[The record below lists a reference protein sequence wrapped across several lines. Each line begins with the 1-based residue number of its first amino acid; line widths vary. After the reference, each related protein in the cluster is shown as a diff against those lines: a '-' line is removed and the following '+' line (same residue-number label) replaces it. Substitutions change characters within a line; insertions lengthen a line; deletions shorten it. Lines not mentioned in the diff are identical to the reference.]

1 MLWLLLL
8 SGFGAFVLLSL
19 CCMPRIAVHQMTR
32 MKRSSYDN
40 CLDLLEEYQIF
51 SRQQF
56 NDLQKEEVRIQS
68 HDGLQLY
75 GTYIELYPH
84 SKRTMIFVHGYT
96 GALPWSSQFID
107 MFAQV
112 GFNALLIDQR
122 SHGNSEG
129 KYATFGYME
138 KYDVQAWVDWVVR
151 RNGDDS
157 IIGLHGQSLG
167 GGTALEYVTIHR
179 PQVRFI
185 VADCPYSDL
194 TQLIRHQVVKLNRAP
209 AWPLMPLIDRLL
221 KRKAA
226 FEMNDVSPIRAI
238 AQSKLPILF
247 IHGAAD
253 IFVPTK
259 MSEDLYA
266 VKPEPKELLLVD
278 KATHGVSHCREREL
292 YRNAVI
298 NFVTRYVGLPS
309 QQAESIYSAELSEF
323 NSTLAAQSVPFVHPV
338 HSVQSAPPDQPTAV
352 IAASTDNKKNDLQ
365 LDTSEPLA
373 VFAVSV
379 APALPE
385 EDAVEA
391 AEEAGE
397 TTVLEPNFA

>member
-8 SGFGAFVLLSL
+8 SGLGAFVLLSL
-19 CCMPRIAVHQMTR
+19 WCMPRIAVHQMTR

-40 CLDLLEEYQIF
+40 CLDLLEEYRIF

-56 NDLQKEEVRIQS
+56 NDLRKEEVRILS

-75 GTYIELYPH
+75 GTYIELVPH
-84 SKRTMIFVHGYT
+84 SKRIMIFVHGYT
-96 GALPWSSQFID
+96 GALPWSSQFVD

-129 KYATFGYME
+129 EYATFGHME

-167 GGTALEYVTIHR
+167 GGTVLEYVAIHR

-194 TQLIRHQVVKLNRAP
+194 TELIRHQVVTLNRAP

-278 KATHGVSHCREREL
+278 KATHGVSHCREREV
-292 YRNAVI
+292 YQKAVI
-298 NFVTRYVGLPS
+298 DFVTRYVGMPS
-309 QQAESIYSAELSEF
+309 PSPQAEADLVYSIGLNKCYSGVSVQIAERNESPSVATVQAADGLSE
-323 NSTLAAQSVPFVHPV
+323 SISVESV
-338 HSVQSAPPDQPTAV
+338 HSAGLAQFVGSVSATPVLSEREAVQGDE
-352 IAASTDNKKNDLQ
+352 NEK
-365 LDTSEPLA
+365 
-373 VFAVSV
+373 
-379 APALPE
+379 
-385 EDAVEA
+385 
-391 AEEAGE
+391 GE
-397 TTVLEPNFA
+397 GETVLEPNFA